1 MAFISISATENLS
14 EVARLAGANMSE
26 DLSQRNFYY
35 SNGVLYVD
43 DISQEALDEALE
55 KYNSAEQIE
64 YRLNNVK
71 SNKKAAISQ
80 QAADYIETKYPSFR
94 QQMFQALYSEAKAD
108 GLTDR
113 VAYIA
118 QLLDWVKTVTTL
130 AILSEETVQQA
141 ESEETVNAI
150 SVDFTQFDITDPSIT
165 IKEALSL

>member
-1 MAFISISATENLS
+1 MASINISVTENLS
-14 EVARLAGANMSE
+14 EVTRLAGSNMSE
-26 DLSQRNFYY
+26 DLSQRNSYY

-43 DISQEALDEALE
+43 DVSQEALDTALE
-55 KYNSAEQIE
+55 TYNSVEQIE
-64 YRLNNVK
+64 HRLNNAK
-71 SNKKAAISQ
+71 SNKKAVISQ

-130 AILSEETVQQA
+130 AIVSEEAVQQA
-141 ESEETVNAI
+141 ESEETVNSI
-150 SVDFTQFDITDPSIT
+150 SVDFTQFDGTDPNVT
-165 IKEALSL
+165 IKETLSL